1 MFETVEFLVLAEA
14 NPGLLSRLLAPFAK
28 RDLVP
33 DLVQARREGDTLRI
47 RLAMTAMPA
56 EMVHVVEGNLRQ
68 VVGVMEV
75 ARAEGLRAAA

>member
-33 DLVQARREGDTLRI
+33 DWVQARREGDTLRI

>member
-33 DLVQARREGDTLRI
+33 DMVQARREGDTLRI

-56 EMVHVVEGNLRQ
+56 EMGHVVEGNLRQ